1 MGIKKHIPNALTC
14 CNLLCG
20 CLAII
25 CSSNPLAPLLFVLLA
40 AFFDFFDGLAAR
52 SLKAY
57 TPVGKDLDSLADMVS
72 FGVAPAIVGYKY
84 ILGLGIKA
92 FGYDQPLSVYFFR
105 NWWPVDYIANQP
117 AMKIQ
122 VDGAFLPLSGG
133 NITLFLIA
141 LILPLF
147 IAVFSALRLAKFNN
161 DTRQRDN
168 FIGLATPACAI
179 FYISLIWALYLELTH
194 RYFLFTADQ
203 GDPQGYPNP
212 ALWVTNW
219 LPAVIVPVLCWL
231 LVSEIPMFSMKFR
244 NLSWAD
250 NRDRFIFLL
259 IVAVEIVMAI
269 VGGFSFPAL
278 LVAVITTYIIIN
290 LLMLAFRKKPKL
302 KE

>member
-1 MGIKKHIPNALTC
+1 MGIRKHIPNALTC

-117 AMKIQ
+117 AMKIPA
-122 VDGAFLPLSGG
+122 DGAFLPLSGG

-141 LILPLF
+141 LMLPLF

-194 RYFLFTADQ
+194 RYFLFTIDQ

-231 LVSEIPMFSMKFR
+231 LVSEIPMFSMKFK
-244 NLSWAD
+244 NLSWPD
-250 NRDRFIFLL
+250 NRDRYIFLM
-259 IVAVEIVMAI
+259 IVAVEIIMAI
-269 VGGFSFPAL
+269 VGRFSFPAL